1 MFTLPRLPIRIHSF
15 RPPPY
20 VRKRKGEPLVSLARK
35 VPRLSWPNLPLEAA
49 PLTCVCA
56 VVALDTSSVFPF
68 TCSGASGLAVPMPT
82 FPLISK
88 IADGTKLA
96 VASNFAK
103 KSSASG
109 VMATAA
115 ACAEF
120 LEAFGFDDGEV
131 AVAEVMDT
139 EVAAPVPAP
148 DWLAAL
154 VPPVCGFASANADAG
169 IPPTVSAS
177 AAFKA

>member
-1 MFTLPRLPIRIHSF
+1 M
-15 RPPPY
+15 
-20 VRKRKGEPLVSLARK
+20 
-35 VPRLSWPNLPLEAA
+35 
-49 PLTCVCA
+49 
-56 VVALDTSSVFPF
+56 
-68 TCSGASGLAVPMPT
+68 AVPMPT
-82 FPLISK
+82 FPLDSI
-88 IADGTKLA
+88 IVDGTKLA
-96 VASNFAK
+96 IASNFAK

-148 DWLAAL
+148 DWLTAL